1 MNAPIT
7 PTALPTGA
15 YFTPGGPLHQRST
28 LREAIARAT
37 RLPEAQALA
46 PLLAAARMSG
56 AQAERTDALAR
67 QMVRGMREGPQLGG
81 RAARVQSLMQ
91 TYALSSEE
99 GVALMCLAEALLR
112 IPDAATRD
120 ALIRDKIG
128 QGDWHQ
134 HVGRSPSLFVNA
146 ASWGLLLTGKL
157 VATHS
162 EGAMLTSLT
171 RLIGKSGEPL
181 IRQGVQ
187 LAMQMLGEQFV
198 TGETID
204 EALHRARAME
214 AQGFRYSYDML
225 GEAALTEA
233 DAQRYMQA
241 YENAIHAIG
250 QASNGQGVV
259 DGPGISIKLSAL
271 HPRYSRAQHQRVMDE
286 LLPRVLKLTELARH
300 YDMGLNIDAEE
311 VDRLDIS
318 LDLLEALCQAPSL
331 QGWNGIGFVIQA
343 YQKRCPLVIDF
354 VVDLARRT
362 GHRLMIRLVKGAY
375 WDSEIKRAQLDGQ
388 SDYPVYTRK
397 HHTDVSYLAC
407 AQKLLAAPEAVYPQF
422 ATHNAHTLAAI
433 VSMAQDM
440 HGGYAPAQYEFQC
453 LHGMGE
459 PLYRQVVGRASAA
472 GPYQGASTPSGG
484 SGLHG
489 VSLRGG
495 QQFSRPCRIYAPV
508 GTHETLL
515 AYLVRRLLEN
525 GANSSFVNRMG
536 DASVTISDLVQDP
549 VARTEEDA
557 QREDSSPGQPHPQ
570 IALPAQLYG
579 AARRNSSGPDLA
591 HEPTLRQLAADMQA
605 QVQPVTV
612 TPLTASP
619 AAGGAIHTLRNPAD
633 HSDVLGTVQ
642 FASAADVEAAL
653 QAATDFAPAW
663 AVTPPAQRAALL
675 DHAADLLQADAPR
688 VMALLVREA
697 GKTWSHAVAELREAV
712 DFLRYYAAQVR
723 RDFDPGTHT
732 PLGPVLC
739 ISPWNFPLAI
749 FVGQVA
755 AALAAGNPV
764 LAKPAEATPAIA
776 ALGVQTLWAAGVPP
790 AAVQL
795 LPGRGTEVGMQL
807 VRDARVQGVLFTGST
822 ETARVLQAALAER
835 LNAHG
840 QPVPLI
846 AETGGQNCMVVDSS
860 ALLEQ
865 VVTDAVASA
874 FEAAGQRCSALR
886 VLCVQG
892 DVADRLIAMLQG
904 AMAEITLGTPAQL
917 NVDMGPVI
925 DERARLGIEAHVSAM
940 QQRGCRVH
948 RMARKAPDETN
959 AWPIAGAHPV
969 GDQTPVGAEATDL
982 QTHGFVG
989 ASPAGDQPLADH
1001 KPSLEGQAPTKSS
1014 WPIEEAH
1021 PVGDQTPVGAQA
1033 TNLQTHGFVGA
1044 SPAGDQTLADHKP
1057 SLAGQAPTKSMQSAT
1072 PERSKNFNALPA
1084 GTYIQPTLIEIDR
1097 IAQLQREVFGPVLH
1111 IVRYARSELPEL
1123 LHSIH
1128 ATGYALT
1135 LGVHSRIEESIAQ
1148 VIDHSHAGNVYVNR
1162 NMVGAVVGVQPFG
1175 GEGLS
1180 GTGPKAG
1187 GPLYL
1192 LRLLA
1197 RCPQDAALR
1206 SVQACGAAALPQAT
1220 PALQALHD
1228 WAVAQGRLP
1237 LAHVCAQFAATSPAG
1252 LQATLSGPTGER
1264 NIYRVQARARVLCL
1278 TGEQPGADA
1287 DRLTQLAAVLAV
1299 GSRAVW
1305 PLSPQALHAQL
1316 PAAVQSQV
1324 TLEDSH
1330 HGQPVDAALLHGEAT
1345 TTLHWQAQLAQRPGA
1360 IVTLTALR
1368 PGDTAVP
1375 LARLVSERSISTNTA
1390 AAGGNASLMTLS
1402 V

>member
-15 YFTPGGPLHQRST
+15 YFTPGGPLHQRSA

-46 PLLAAARMSG
+46 PLLAAARVSG
-56 AQAERTDALAR
+56 PQAERTDALAR
-67 QMVRGMREGPQLGG
+67 QLVTGMREGPQQGG
-81 RAARVQSLMQ
+81 RAGRVQSLMQ
-91 TYALSSEE
+91 EYALSSEE

-162 EGAMLTSLT
+162 EGAMLASLT
-171 RLIGKSGEPL
+171 RLIGKSGQPL

-204 EALHRARAME
+204 EALHRARTLE
-214 AQGFRYSYDML
+214 AQGFCYSYDML

-233 DAQRYMQA
+233 DAQRYFRS

-250 QASNGQGVV
+250 KASNGQGVIQ
-259 DGPGISIKLSAL
+259 GPGISIKLSAL

-286 LLPRVLKLTELARH
+286 LLPRVLKLTELAKH
-300 YDMGLNIDAEE
+300 YDIGLNIDAEE

-318 LDLLEALCQAPSL
+318 LDLLEALCLAPSL
-331 QGWNGIGFVIQA
+331 QGWHGIGFVIQA

-362 GHRLMIRLVKGAY
+362 GHRLMVRLVKGAY

-388 SDYPVYTRK
+388 SDYPVFTRK

-407 AQKLLAAPEAVYPQF
+407 AQKLLAAPDAVYPQF

-433 VSMAQDM
+433 VHMAQDM
-440 HGGYAPAQYEFQC
+440 HGDYAPGQYEFQC

-459 PLYRQVVGRASAA
+459 PLFRQVVG
-472 GPYQGASTPSGG
+472 PLQ
-484 SGLHG
+484 
-489 VSLRGG
+489 
-495 QQFSRPCRIYAPV
+495 RPCRIYAPV

-525 GANSSFVNRMG
+525 GANSSFVNRMA
-536 DASVTISDLVQDP
+536 DASVSVDDLVQDP
-549 VARTEEDA
+549 VVRTEEDA

-605 QVQPVTV
+605 QVQTVAV
-612 TPLTASP
+612 TPLMATP
-619 AAGGAIHTLRNPAD
+619 FVGAERINLRNPAD

-642 FASAADVEAAL
+642 YASAADVEAAL
-653 QAATDFAPAW
+653 QTASEAALSW
-663 AVTPPAQRAALL
+663 AATPPAQRAAMLEQ
-675 DHAADLLQADAPR
+675 AADLLQADAPR

-697 GKTWSHAVAELREAV
+697 GKTWGHAVAELREAV

-723 RDFDPGTHT
+723 RDFDNNTHM
-732 PLGPVLC
+732 PLGPVVC

-755 AALAAGNPV
+755 AALASGNTV
-764 LAKPAEATPAIA
+764 LGKPAESTPAIA
-776 ALGVQTLWAAGVPP
+776 ALAVQTLWQAGVPQ

-795 LPGRGTEVGMQL
+795 LQGQGREVGMQL

-886 VLCVQG
+886 VLCVQD
-892 DVADRLIAMLQG
+892 DVADRLIEMLQG
-904 AMAEITLGTPAQL
+904 AMAEIRMGAPAHL
-917 NVDMGPVI
+917 AVDVGPVI
-925 DERARLGIEAHVSAM
+925 DERARTGIEAHVSAM
-940 QQRGCRVH
+940 AQRGCQIH
-948 RMARKAPDETN
+948 RAKAPDT
-959 AWPIAGAHPV
+959 
-969 GDQTPVGAEATDL
+969 
-982 QTHGFVG
+982 
-989 ASPAGDQPLADH
+989 
-1001 KPSLEGQAPTKSS
+1001 
-1014 WPIEEAH
+1014 
-1021 PVGDQTPVGAQA
+1021 
-1033 TNLQTHGFVGA
+1033 
-1044 SPAGDQTLADHKP
+1044 
-1057 SLAGQAPTKSMQSAT
+1057 
-1072 PERSKNFNALPA
+1072 LPA
-1084 GTYIQPTLIEIDR
+1084 GTY
-1097 IAQLQREVFGPVLH
+1097 
-1111 IVRYARSELPEL
+1111 
-1123 LHSIH
+1123 
-1128 ATGYALT
+1128 
-1135 LGVHSRIEESIAQ
+1135 
-1148 VIDHSHAGNVYVNR
+1148 
-1162 NMVGAVVGVQPFG
+1162 
-1175 GEGLS
+1175 
-1180 GTGPKAG
+1180 
-1187 GPLYL
+1187 
-1192 LRLLA
+1192 
-1197 RCPQDAALR
+1197 
-1206 SVQACGAAALPQAT
+1206 VQA
-1220 PALQALHD
+1220 
-1228 WAVAQGRLP
+1228 
-1237 LAHVCAQFAATSPAG
+1237 
-1252 LQATLSGPTGER
+1252 
-1264 NIYRVQARARVLCL
+1264 
-1278 TGEQPGADA
+1278 
-1287 DRLTQLAAVLAV
+1287 
-1299 GSRAVW
+1299 
-1305 PLSPQALHAQL
+1305 
-1316 PAAVQSQV
+1316 
-1324 TLEDSH
+1324 
-1330 HGQPVDAALLHGEAT
+1330 
-1345 TTLHWQAQLAQRPGA
+1345 
-1360 IVTLTALR
+1360 
-1368 PGDTAVP
+1368 
-1375 LARLVSERSISTNTA
+1375 
-1390 AAGGNASLMTLS
+1390 
-1402 V
+1402 

>member
-1 MNAPIT
+1 MTWPDGTVSIRAAKDAAMNAAIIPI
-7 PTALPTGA
+7 PLPDAAL
-15 YFTPGGPLHQRST
+15 FTPGGALHERSA

-56 AQAERTDALAR
+56 PQAERTDALAR
-67 QMVRGMREGPQLGG
+67 QLVRGMREGPQQGG
-81 RAARVQSLMQ
+81 RAGRVQSLMQ

-99 GVALMCLAEALLR
+99 GVALMCLAEGLLR

-162 EGAMLTSLT
+162 EGAMLASLT

-250 QASNGQGVV
+250 QASKGQGVV
-259 DGPGISIKLSAL
+259 NGPGISIKLSAL

-286 LLPRVLKLTELARH
+286 LLPRVLQLTELARH
-300 YDMGLNIDAEE
+300 YDIGLNIDAEE

-318 LDLLEALCQAPSL
+318 LDLLEALCLAPSL
-331 QGWNGIGFVIQA
+331 QGWHGIGFVIQA
-343 YQKRCPLVIDF
+343 YQKRCPFVIDF

-362 GHRLMIRLVKGAY
+362 GHRLMVRLVKGAY

-407 AQKLLAAPEAVYPQF
+407 AQKLLAAPDAVYPQF

-433 VSMAQDM
+433 VSMAQGM
-440 HGGYAPAQYEFQC
+440 HGDYAPGQYEFQC

-459 PLYRQVVGRASAA
+459 PLYRQF
-472 GPYQGASTPSGG
+472 Q
-484 SGLHG
+484 
-489 VSLRGG
+489 
-495 QQFSRPCRIYAPV
+495 RPCRIYAPV

-525 GANSSFVNRMG
+525 GANSSFVNRMA
-536 DASVTISDLVQDP
+536 DLSVSISDLVQDP

-591 HEPTLRQLAADMQA
+591 HEPTLRQLAADMQT
-605 QVQPVTV
+605 QVKPVTV

-619 AAGGAIHTLRNPAD
+619 ALGGAIHTLRNPAD

-642 FASAADVEAAL
+642 YASPADVEAAL
-653 QAATDFAPAW
+653 QAATRIAPDW
-663 AVTPPAQRAALL
+663 AATPPAQRAALL
-675 DHAADLLQADAPR
+675 EHAADLLQADAPR

-697 GKTWSHAVAELREAV
+697 GKTWAHAVAEQREAV

-723 RDFDPGTHT
+723 RDFDNSTHT

-776 ALGVQTLWAAGVPP
+776 ALAVQKLWQAGVPR

-795 LPGRGTEVGMQL
+795 LPGPGREVGMQL

-892 DVADRLIAMLQG
+892 DVADRLVEMLQG
-904 AMAEITLGTPAQL
+904 AMAEIRMGAPAHL
-917 NVDMGPVI
+917 AVDMGPVI
-925 DERARLGIEAHVSAM
+925 DERARMGIEAHVSAM
-940 QQRGCRVH
+940 QQSGCRVY
-948 RMARKAPDETN
+948 RISRNAPDETN
-959 AWPIAGAHPV
+959 AWPIAKAHPV
-969 GDQTPVGAEATDL
+969 G
-982 QTHGFVG
+982 
-989 ASPAGDQPLADH
+989 
-1001 KPSLEGQAPTKSS
+1001 
-1014 WPIEEAH
+1014 
-1021 PVGDQTPVGAQA
+1021 
-1033 TNLQTHGFVGA
+1033 
-1044 SPAGDQTLADHKP
+1044 
-1057 SLAGQAPTKSMQSAT
+1057 
-1072 PERSKNFNALPA
+1072 
-1084 GTYIQPTLIEIDR
+1084 TYVQPTLIEIDR
-1097 IAQLQREVFGPVLH
+1097 IAQLEREVFGPVLH

-1123 LHSIH
+1123 LQAIH
-1128 ATGYALT
+1128 DTGYALT
-1135 LGVHSRIEESIAQ
+1135 LGVHSRIEETIAQ

-1206 SVQACGAAALPQAT
+1206 SVQASGAASLPQAT

-1237 LAHVCAQFAATSPAG
+1237 LAHVCAQFAANSPAG
-1252 LQATLSGPTGER
+1252 LQASLSGPTGER
-1264 NIYRVQARARVLCL
+1264 NVYRVQARGRVLCL

-1287 DRLTQLAAVLAV
+1287 DRLTQVA
-1299 GSRAVW
+1299 
-1305 PLSPQALHAQL
+1305 
-1316 PAAVQSQV
+1316 
-1324 TLEDSH
+1324 
-1330 HGQPVDAALLHGEAT
+1330 
-1345 TTLHWQAQLAQRPGA
+1345 
-1360 IVTLTALR
+1360 
-1368 PGDTAVP
+1368 
-1375 LARLVSERSISTNTA
+1375 
-1390 AAGGNASLMTLS
+1390 
-1402 V
+1402 

>member
-1 MNAPIT
+1 MNAPMT
-7 PTALPTGA
+7 PNTPPTGA
-15 YFTPGGPLHQRST
+15 HFTPGGPLPERSA
-28 LREAIARAT
+28 LREAIARTT

-46 PLLAAARMSG
+46 PLLAAARMRPT
-56 AQAERTDALAR
+56 QAERTDALAR
-67 QMVRGMREGPQLGG
+67 QLVQGMREGPQQSG
-81 RAARVQSLMQ
+81 RAGRVQSLMQ
-91 TYALSSEE
+91 EYALSSEE

-112 IPDAATRD
+112 IPDAGTRD

-128 QGDWHQ
+128 HGDWHQ

-162 EGAMLTSLT
+162 EGALLASLT

-233 DAQRYMQA
+233 DAQRYMRA

-250 QASNGQGVV
+250 KASNGQGVIQ
-259 DGPGISIKLSAL
+259 GPGISIKLSAL

-286 LLPRVLKLTELARH
+286 LLPRVLKLTDLARH
-300 YDMGLNIDAEE
+300 YDIGLNIDAEE

-318 LDLLEALCQAPSL
+318 LDLLEALCFAPSL
-331 QGWNGIGFVIQA
+331 QGWHGIGFVIQA

-362 GHRLMIRLVKGAY
+362 GHRLMVRLVKGAY

-388 SDYPVYTRK
+388 SDYPVFTRK

-407 AQKLLAAPEAVYPQF
+407 AQKLLAAPDAVYPQF

-433 VSMAQDM
+433 VHMAQDM
-440 HGGYAPAQYEFQC
+440 HGDYAPGQYEFQC

-459 PLYRQVVGRASAA
+459 PLYRQVVG
-472 GPYQGASTPSGG
+472 PLQ
-484 SGLHG
+484 
-489 VSLRGG
+489 
-495 QQFSRPCRIYAPV
+495 RPCRIYAPV

-525 GANSSFVNRMG
+525 GANSSFVNRMA
-536 DASVTISDLVQDP
+536 DASVSVDDLVQDP
-549 VARTEEDA
+549 VVRTEEDA

-605 QVQPVTV
+605 QVQTVAV
-612 TPLTASP
+612 TPLMATP
-619 AAGGAIHTLRNPAD
+619 FVGAERINLRNPAD

-642 FASAADVEAAL
+642 YASAADVEAAL
-653 QAATDFAPAW
+653 QTASEAALSW
-663 AVTPPAQRAALL
+663 AATPPAQRAAMLEQ
-675 DHAADLLQADAPR
+675 AADLLQADTPR

-697 GKTWSHAVAELREAV
+697 GKTWAHAVAELREAV

-723 RDFDPGTHT
+723 RDFDPSTHR
-732 PLGPVLC
+732 PLGPVVC

-764 LAKPAEATPAIA
+764 LAKPAEATPAVA
-776 ALGVQTLWAAGVPP
+776 ALAVQALWQAGVPR

-795 LPGRGTEVGMQL
+795 LPGEGREVGMQL

-840 QPVPLI
+840 QVAPLI

-865 VVTDAVASA
+865 VVQDAMASA

-886 VLCVQG
+886 VLCVQD
-892 DVADRLIAMLQG
+892 DVADRLVEMLQG
-904 AMAEITLGTPAQL
+904 AMAEITLGAPAHL
-917 NVDMGPVI
+917 AVDVGPVI
-925 DERARLGIEAHVSAM
+925 DERARAGIEAHVSAM
-940 QQRGCRVH
+940 AQRGCQIH
-948 RMARKAPDETN
+948 RAKAPDT
-959 AWPIAGAHPV
+959 
-969 GDQTPVGAEATDL
+969 
-982 QTHGFVG
+982 
-989 ASPAGDQPLADH
+989 
-1001 KPSLEGQAPTKSS
+1001 
-1014 WPIEEAH
+1014 
-1021 PVGDQTPVGAQA
+1021 
-1033 TNLQTHGFVGA
+1033 
-1044 SPAGDQTLADHKP
+1044 
-1057 SLAGQAPTKSMQSAT
+1057 
-1072 PERSKNFNALPA
+1072 LPA
-1084 GTYIQPTLIEIDR
+1084 GTYVQATLIEIDS
-1097 IAQLQREVFGPVLH
+1097 IAQLTREVFGPVLH
-1111 IVRYARSELPEL
+1111 IVRYARSELPQL
-1123 LHSIH
+1123 LQSIH
-1128 ATGYALT
+1128 DTGYALT
-1135 LGVHSRIEESIAQ
+1135 LGVHSRIEETIAQ
-1148 VIDHSHAGNVYVNR
+1148 VMDHTHAGNVYVNR

-1197 RCPQDAALR
+1197 HCPPDAALR
-1206 SVQACGAAALPQAT
+1206 SVQASGAAALPQPT

-1237 LAHVCAQFAATSPAG
+1237 LAHACAQFAAASLAG
-1252 LQATLSGPTGER
+1252 LQATLNGPTGER
-1264 NIYRVQARARVLCL
+1264 NVYRVQARARVLCL
-1278 TGEQPGADA
+1278 TGAQPEADA

-1299 GSRAVW
+1299 GSHAVW
-1305 PLSPQALHAQL
+1305 PLSAQTLHAQL
-1316 PAAVQSQV
+1316 PAGVQSQV
-1324 TLEDSH
+1324 TLQDLAQGRS
-1330 HGQPVDAALLHGEAT
+1330 GR
-1345 TTLHWQAQLAQRPGA
+1345 TLHC
-1360 IVTLTALR
+1360 
-1368 PGDTAVP
+1368 
-1375 LARLVSERSISTNTA
+1375 
-1390 AAGGNASLMTLS
+1390 
-1402 V
+1402 

>member
-1 MNAPIT
+1 MLVKDATMSTAT
-7 PTALPTGA
+7 PPKPLPTGTH
-15 YFTPGGPLHQRST
+15 FTPGGPLPERSA

-46 PLLAAARMSG
+46 PLLAAARMG
-56 AQAERTDALAR
+56 TPQAERTDALAR
-67 QMVRGMREGPQLGG
+67 ELVHGLREGPQQGG
-81 RAARVQSLMQ
+81 RAGRVQSLMQ
-91 TYALSSEE
+91 EYALSSEE

-128 QGDWHQ
+128 QGDWQQ

-162 EGAMLTSLT
+162 EGAMLASLT

-204 EALHRARAME
+204 EALHRAREME

-233 DAQRYMQA
+233 DAQRYMSA

-250 QASNGQGVV
+250 KASNGQGVIH
-259 DGPGISIKLSAL
+259 GPGISIKLSAL

-286 LLPRVLKLTELARH
+286 LFPRLLQLTELARH
-300 YDMGLNIDAEE
+300 YDIGLNIDAEE

-318 LDLLEALCQAPSL
+318 LDLLEALCFAPSL
-331 QGWNGIGFVIQA
+331 QGWQGIGFVIQA

-354 VVDLARRT
+354 VVDLARRS

-407 AQKLLAAPEAVYPQF
+407 ARKLLAAPEAVYPQL

-433 VSMAQDM
+433 VNLAQDM
-440 HGGYAPAQYEFQC
+440 HGDYAPGQYEFQC

-472 GPYQGASTPSGG
+472 GPSQGASTPSGG
-484 SGLHG
+484 SGLHE
-489 VSLRGG
+489 VSLRAGT
-495 QQFSRPCRIYAPV
+495 QFQRPCRIYAPV

-525 GANSSFVNRMG
+525 GANSSFVNRMA
-536 DASVTISDLVQDP
+536 DASVSIGDLVQDP
-549 VARTEEDA
+549 VARTEADA
-557 QREDSSPGQPHPQ
+557 LREDTPLGQPHPQ

-579 AARRNSSGPDLA
+579 AARRNSHGPDLA
-591 HEPTLRQLAADMQA
+591 HEPTLRQLAAQMQA
-605 QVQPVTV
+605 QIQPVEV
-612 TPLTASP
+612 TPLLAI
-619 AAGGAIHTLRNPAD
+619 AFAGAQSIPLRNPAD

-642 FASAADVEAAL
+642 YASAADVQVAL
-653 QAATDFAPAW
+653 QAATEAAPAW
-663 AVTPPAQRAALL
+663 ATTPPAQRATLL
-675 DHAADLLQADAPR
+675 EQAADLLQADAPR

-723 RDFDPGTHT
+723 RDFDNGTHT
-732 PLGPVLC
+732 PLGPVVC

-776 ALGVQTLWAAGVPP
+776 ALAVQTLWQAGVPR

-795 LPGRGTEVGMQL
+795 LPGQGREVGMQL
-807 VRDARVQGVLFTGST
+807 VRDARVQGVMFTGST

-865 VVTDAVASA
+865 VVQDAVASA

-886 VLCVQG
+886 VLCVQD
-892 DVADRLIAMLQG
+892 DVADRLIEMLQG
-904 AMAEITLGTPAQL
+904 AMTEITLGTPAQL
-917 NVDMGPVI
+917 AVDVGPVI
-925 DERARLGIEAHVSAM
+925 DQRAQGVIEAHVQAM
-940 QQRGCRVH
+940 QQRGCKVH
-948 RMARKAPDETN
+948 R
-959 AWPIAGAHPV
+959 I
-969 GDQTPVGAEATDL
+969 
-982 QTHGFVG
+982 
-989 ASPAGDQPLADH
+989 
-1001 KPSLEGQAPTKSS
+1001 
-1014 WPIEEAH
+1014 
-1021 PVGDQTPVGAQA
+1021 
-1033 TNLQTHGFVGA
+1033 
-1044 SPAGDQTLADHKP
+1044 
-1057 SLAGQAPTKSMQSAT
+1057 SAKGLNT
-1072 PERSKNFNALPA
+1072 LPA
-1084 GTYIQPTLIEIDR
+1084 GTYVQPTLIEIDN
-1097 IAQLQREVFGPVLH
+1097 IAQLEREVFGPVLH
-1111 IVRYARSELPEL
+1111 ILRYARSELRQL
-1123 LHSIH
+1123 LQAIND
-1128 ATGYALT
+1128 TGYALT
-1135 LGVHSRIEESIAQ
+1135 LGVHSRIEETITL
-1148 VIDHSHAGNVYVNR
+1148 VIDHTHAGNVYVNR

-1197 RCPQDAALR
+1197 RCPQEAALR
-1206 SVQACGAAALPQAT
+1206 SVQASGAAALPQAS

-1228 WAVAQGRLP
+1228 WAVAQARWP
-1237 LAHVCAQFAATSPAG
+1237 LAHACAQFAAASPAG

-1264 NIYRVQARARVLCL
+1264 NLYRVQARARVLCL
-1278 TGEQPGADA
+1278 TGEQPDADA

-1305 PLSPQALHAQL
+1305 PRSAQVVCARL

-1324 TLEDSH
+1324 MLQDLAE
-1330 HGQPVDAALLHGEAT
+1330 GEPVDAALLHADEA
-1345 TTLHWQAQLAQRPGA
+1345 TTLHWQMLLAQRPGA

-1368 PGDTAVP
+1368 AGDAAVP

-1390 AAGGNASLMTLS
+1390 AAGGNASLMTLAL
-1402 V
+1402 